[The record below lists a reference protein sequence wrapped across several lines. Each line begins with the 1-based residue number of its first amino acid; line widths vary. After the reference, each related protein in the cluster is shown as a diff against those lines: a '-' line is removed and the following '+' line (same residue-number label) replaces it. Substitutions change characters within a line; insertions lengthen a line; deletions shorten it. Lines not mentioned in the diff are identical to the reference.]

1 MKVVAVI
8 PARFASTRFP
18 GKPLVLIDGVEMV
31 VHVARRAALA
41 RSVDRVVVA
50 TDHDAIRDVV
60 TRAGFDAVM
69 TRADHPSGTDRV
81 AEAALPLDADLV
93 VNVQGDEPMLDPD
106 HIDAAVAPFA
116 TDPGLQMG
124 SLKTPLRDAADL
136 WNPNCAKVVADASD
150 FAIYFSRS
158 PIPFVR
164 DAMDGQPVREWR
176 PEFGG
181 VFFKHIGLY
190 VYRKDFLRRFTAMPP
205 SRLERIEKLEQ
216 LRAIEAG
223 IRIKVPTVESD
234 SWGVDTPADL
244 ERMRNRVGGRKE

>member
-31 VHVARRAALA
+31 VHVARRAAQA
-41 RSVDRVVVA
+41 RRVDRVVVA
-50 TDHDAIRDVV
+50 TDHEGIREVV
-60 TRAGFDAVM
+60 ARAGFEVVM
-69 TRADHPSGTDRV
+69 TSPDHPSGTDRV
-81 AEAALPLDADLV
+81 AEAAELVDTDLV

-116 TDPGLQMG
+116 MDGDLQMG

-136 WNPNCAKVVADASD
+136 WNPNCAKLVADAND

-164 DAMDGQPVREWR
+164 DAMDGSVASEWR
-176 PEFGG
+176 PEFDG

-190 VYRKDFLRRFTAMPP
+190 VYRKDFLRRFAAMPP
-205 SRLERIEKLEQ
+205 SRLEIIEKLEQ

-234 SWGVDTPADL
+234 SWGVDTPGDL
-244 ERMRNRVGGRKE
+244 ERLRGRVGG

>member
-8 PARFASTRFP
+8 PARYASTRFP
-18 GKPLVLIDGVEMV
+18 GKPLALIDGVEMI
-31 VHVARRAALA
+31 VHVARRAAQA

-50 TDHDAIRDVV
+50 TDHEAIRDVA
-60 TRAGFDAVM
+60 TRAGFEAVM
-69 TRADHPSGTDRV
+69 TRDDHTSGTDRV
-81 AEAALPLDADLV
+81 AEAARAIEADVV
-93 VNVQGDEPMLDPD
+93 VNVQGDEPILDGAN
-106 HIDAAVAPFA
+106 IDAALAPFA
-116 TDPGLQMG
+116 ADANLLMG
-124 SLKTPLRDAADL
+124 SLKTPLRDAVDL
-136 WNPNCAKVVADASD
+136 WNPNCAKVVADADD

-164 DAMDGQPVREWR
+164 DAMGDDTARAWRRE
-176 PEFGG
+176 FDG

-190 VYRKDFLRRFTAMPP
+190 VYRADFLQRFAAMPP

-234 SWGVDTPADL
+234 SFGVDTPADL
-244 ERMRNRVGGRKE
+244 ARLRLRVGGQAV

>member
-41 RSVDRVVVA
+41 RSVDRIIVA
-50 TDHDAIRDVV
+50 TDHDAVRDVA

-81 AEAALPLDADLV
+81 AEAALPLDVDLV
-93 VNVQGDEPMLDPD
+93 VNVQGDEPLLDPE

-116 TDPGLQMG
+116 SDAALQMG

-136 WNPNCAKVVADASD
+136 WNPNCAKVVADAND

-164 DAMDGQPVREWR
+164 DAMDGEPVREWR
-176 PEFGG
+176 PEFDGM
-181 VFFKHIGLY
+181 FFKHIGLY
-190 VYRKDFLRRFTAMPP
+190 VYRKEFLRRFTAMPP
-205 SRLERIEKLEQ
+205 SRLEQIEKLEQ

-244 ERMRNRVGGRKE
+244 ERMRDRVGGRKE